1 MSLSLTLH
9 GADELVTG
17 SPDKSIV
24 ATSSLTGL
32 TNYDSVS
39 LNYYGVE
46 PGIELEG
53 DEIEYF
59 SGLVKGK
66 NQVRLLMN
74 TEIKKISYPSTSTVY
89 ETLITYL
96 PILKL
101 KYKWISFDSNDKID
115 IHGSSNAV
123 LVSLDIRTEYDKE
136 KAGLYTTFE
145 MKKGYKE

>member
-46 PGIELEG
+46 PGIEL
-53 DEIEYF
+53 
-59 SGLVKGK
+59 KG
-66 NQVRLLMN
+66 
-74 TEIKKISYPSTSTVY
+74 
-89 ETLITYL
+89 
-96 PILKL
+96 
-101 KYKWISFDSNDKID
+101 
-115 IHGSSNAV
+115 
-123 LVSLDIRTEYDKE
+123 
-136 KAGLYTTFE
+136 
-145 MKKGYKE
+145 MK